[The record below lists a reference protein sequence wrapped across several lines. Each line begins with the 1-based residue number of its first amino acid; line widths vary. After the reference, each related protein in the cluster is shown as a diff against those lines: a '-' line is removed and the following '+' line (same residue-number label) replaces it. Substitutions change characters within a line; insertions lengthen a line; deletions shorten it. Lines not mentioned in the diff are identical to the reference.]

1 MLDTSSSDTGR
12 ISMKDLDTDD
22 PLAKI
27 CFSAATTMLGRVPNS
42 HRVAANAPFMQMM
55 LTPFTAV
62 MQREGGGSCLTSK
75 LKEMAVIKTSHIN
88 GCNY

>member
-1 MLDTSSSDTGR
+1 MSARVSLV
-12 ISMKDLDTDD
+12 DLDTDNIFAQMMFD
-22 PLAKI
+22 G
-27 CFSAATTMLGRVPNS
+27 ATKMLGRVPNS
-42 HRVAANAPFMQMM
+42 HRIASHAPFMQMM

-75 LKEMAVIKTSHIN
+75 LKEMVIIKTSHTN

>member
-1 MLDTSSSDTGR
+1 MTGR
-12 ISMKDLDTDD
+12 ISLKDLDTDD
-22 PLAKI
+22 PLTKLMYG
-27 CFSAATTMLGRVPNS
+27 AATQMLGRVPNS
-42 HRVAANAPFMQMM
+42 QRVSAHAPFMQMM

-75 LKEMAVIKTSHIN
+75 LKEMVIIKTSHTN

>member
-1 MLDTSSSDTGR
+1 MPDTSLPDTGR
-12 ISMKDLDTDD
+12 IPMKDLDSDD
-22 PLAKI
+22 PLAQLL
-27 CFSAATTMLGRVPNS
+27 FGAATAMLGRVPNS

-62 MQREGGGSCLTSK
+62 MQREGGGSCLTTK
-75 LKEMAVIKTSHIN
+75 LKEMAVIKTSHTN